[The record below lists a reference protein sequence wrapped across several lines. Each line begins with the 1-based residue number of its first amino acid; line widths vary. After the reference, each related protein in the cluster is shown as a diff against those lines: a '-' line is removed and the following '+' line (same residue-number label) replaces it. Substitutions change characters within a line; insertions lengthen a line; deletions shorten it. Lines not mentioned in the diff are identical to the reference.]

1 MVSNTVGVL
10 ALQGA
15 YQKHVEML
23 SGMGVETRLIVLP
36 AELSECAALII
47 PGGESTTISLLIE
60 KFDLYDELRD
70 FARTKPI
77 MGVCA
82 GAVLMAESVISSV
95 EDERVQPLG
104 IMPLTVSRNHYGRQV
119 DSCTVDVPLKFD
131 TEGEDY
137 PAHFIR
143 APVIRRSGVD
153 EYGKGVEV
161 MAKYGDDAV
170 MLKMKQHIALTFH
183 PELTH
188 DNRIHKYWLS
198 GFHPCFA
205 CCRQDYRTTG

>member
-1 MVSNTVGVL
+1 MVVTNTSYTVGVL

-23 SGMGVETRLIVLP
+23 SGMGVETRLVVLP
-36 AELSECAALII
+36 GELSECAALII
-47 PGGESTTISLLIE
+47 PGGESTTMSLLID
-60 KFDLYDELRD
+60 KFGLYDELRD
-70 FARTKPI
+70 FAKTKPI

-82 GAVLMAESVISSV
+82 GTILMANSV
-95 EDERVQPLG
+95 EDERVRSLG
-104 IMPLTVSRNHYGRQV
+104 IMPLVVSRNHYGRQV

-131 TEGEDY
+131 MQGADY

-143 APVIRRSGVD
+143 APGIDEWGKQVD
-153 EYGKGVEV
+153 VVARYGN
-161 MAKYGDDAV
+161 DAV
-170 MLKMKQHIALTFH
+170 MLRMKQHIAVTFH

-198 GFHPCFA
+198 GFHPSFV
-205 CCRQDYRTTG
+205 